1 MLNLNFGASYQRQCY
16 NAATTPS
23 PEPLYTTNRKSTM
36 YKALIIGGIIL
47 VVISVIITPN
57 AYLNYKIKESNQ
69 LVIVKLVELPNCN
82 NGSYKNKFVSFEYND
97 SKIIKRTSC
106 KYIDK
111 FQVGQK
117 VEMFHEGGTNNFV
130 FQNEDVFT
138 NLVSDLLIGGIGI
151 LLIIIAVKKY
161 RFSS

>member
-1 MLNLNFGASYQRQCY
+1 
-16 NAATTPS
+16 
-23 PEPLYTTNRKSTM
+23 M

-57 AYLNYKIKESNQ
+57 AYLNYKIKESKQ

-111 FQVGQK
+111 YQVGQK

-130 FQNEDVFT
+130 FQNEDVVT

-151 LLIIIAVKKY
+151 LLIIIAVKNIDLARK
-161 RFSS
+161 RLRTTGAFTKAGQDNVTSTSNFS